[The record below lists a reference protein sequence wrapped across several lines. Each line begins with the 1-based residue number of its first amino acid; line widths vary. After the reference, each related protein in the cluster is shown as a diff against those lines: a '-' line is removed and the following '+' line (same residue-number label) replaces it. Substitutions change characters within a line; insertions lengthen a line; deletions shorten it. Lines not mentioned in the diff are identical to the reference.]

1 MFDQHEQTSSLEVT
15 SSPPV
20 HRASLGPRDAGTRSH
35 ARRHSRKAFPDT
47 GLIPA
52 EEDVPGCLHAL
63 RPLFTEDLA
72 HLRPLLNAWGWA
84 VGCRLEGE
92 TTPRVICGSHPS
104 AHECSDG
111 IGAACLMVPDAF
123 LYRPDGRC
131 FAQLGFLCTRSDL
144 ADTAF
149 RVLAALLRQAAC
161 SISERWFRLH
171 HREEWI
177 VAAAP
182 VSNPEHGLLFAL
194 DQRLKIRGVSFSAS
208 GTLGLSFQGTHLQDW
223 EDIFTPATPMPTMRG
238 KADSPVRLKA
248 VRDGQAWVALLSG
261 PNFRPGEAWSSDV
274 LLHARPRLHQLAT
287 VAACESE
294 QAPMAPSLT
303 TGMRRRV
310 EDFIESRLDMP
321 LTVEEIAQAAGMSC
335 SHFTRAFRNVLR
347 MTPHRYVMWR
357 RLVKAQ
363 ELIKT
368 SRASL
373 AEIAL
378 VTGFSDQSHLCRLFH
393 QHLGES
399 PNRYR
404 RRWR

>member
-1 MFDQHEQTSSLEVT
+1 
-15 SSPPV
+15 
-20 HRASLGPRDAGTRSH
+20 
-35 ARRHSRKAFPDT
+35 
-47 GLIPA
+47 
-52 EEDVPGCLHAL
+52 
-63 RPLFTEDLA
+63 
-72 HLRPLLNAWGWA
+72 
-84 VGCRLEGE
+84 
-92 TTPRVICGSHPS
+92 
-104 AHECSDG
+104 
-111 IGAACLMVPDAF
+111 
-123 LYRPDGRC
+123 
-131 FAQLGFLCTRSDL
+131 
-144 ADTAF
+144 
-149 RVLAALLRQAAC
+149 LAALLRQAAR

-182 VSNPEHGLLFAL
+182 VSNPDDGLLFAL
-194 DQRLKIRGVSFSAS
+194 DQRLKVRGISFGAS
-208 GTLGLSFQGTHLQDW
+208 ETLGLRFEPTALQDW
-223 EDIFTPATPMPTMRG
+223 EEIFTPLTQMPTMRG
-238 KADSPVRLKA
+238 KPDSAVRLKA

-261 PNFRPGEAWSSDV
+261 PDFRSREAWGSDV
-274 LLHARPRLHQLAT
+274 LSHARPRLYQLAT

-294 QAPMAPSLT
+294 QVPKAPSLT

-310 EDFIESRLDMP
+310 EEFIENRLDMP
-321 LTVEEIAQAAGMSC
+321 LSVEEIAQAAGMSY
-335 SHFTRAFRNVLR
+335 SHFSRAFRNVLK
-347 MTPHRYVMWR
+347 MTPHRYLMWR
-357 RLVKAQ
+357 RLVRAQ